1 MSIFKANSL
10 EYQALINNPK
20 INRVLLLDSKNKVIV
35 ISLLQLVVN
44 LKTWELALHRLLEI
58 YYSQT
63 VIVKLDKNSIK
74 NIIILAVIN
83 GLVDGLK
90 TIPTYKTREKI
101 TEIDIQI
108 GARLIQVL
116 LIMSLAREYSII

>member
-1 MSIFKANSL
+1 
-10 EYQALINNPK
+10 
-20 INRVLLLDSKNKVIV
+20 
-35 ISLLQLVVN
+35 LLQLVVN

>member
-1 MSIFKANSL
+1 M
-10 EYQALINNPK
+10 
-20 INRVLLLDSKNKVIV
+20 
-35 ISLLQLVVN
+35 LQLVVN

-58 YYSQT
+58 YYLQT